1 MDTKGTEFLPRTQ
14 ILFYLLIFSTRCRRP
29 WIFQT
34 LNSVRSNKLGLKYQ
48 IFTPFNY
55 TLINIFVNILFV

>member
-14 ILFYLLIFSTRCRRP
+14 ILFYLLIFSTQCRRP

-48 IFTPFNY
+48 IFTPFGCRD
-55 TLINIFVNILFV
+55 IGIK